1 MTLFGIYY
9 YYWDSQPMPTQNNA
23 KIILP
28 EVVPLSPYT
37 ALTVVGAEPDNNLK
51 NKN

>member
-1 MTLFGIYY
+1 
-9 YYWDSQPMPTQNNA
+9 MPTQNNA

-28 EVVPLSPYT
+28 EVASLSPYN
-37 ALTVVGAEPDNNLK
+37 ALTLVRAEQDNNLK